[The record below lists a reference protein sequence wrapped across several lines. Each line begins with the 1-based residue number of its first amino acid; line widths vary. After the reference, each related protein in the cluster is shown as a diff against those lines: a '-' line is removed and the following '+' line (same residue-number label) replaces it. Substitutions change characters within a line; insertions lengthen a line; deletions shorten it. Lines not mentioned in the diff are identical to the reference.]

1 MGSLKR
7 LVRSRQLQQSKVAAP
22 GCRTYRLPSLAA
34 EVFGFGC
41 GVWDL
46 RSKTNRVL
54 EIIAQPAVI
63 GITFRGLKLEDEA
76 LVLVNRGI
84 AKINYILSSM
94 LEVEAAIEDHKT
106 PKDEPYSAHLHSKF

>member
-1 MGSLKR
+1 MWGLGFEEQNK
-7 LVRSRQLQQSKVAAP
+7 
-22 GCRTYRLPSLAA
+22 PS
-34 EVFGFGC
+34 VGDNC
-41 GVWDL
+41 
-46 RSKTNRVL
+46 T
-54 EIIAQPAVI
+54 PAVI